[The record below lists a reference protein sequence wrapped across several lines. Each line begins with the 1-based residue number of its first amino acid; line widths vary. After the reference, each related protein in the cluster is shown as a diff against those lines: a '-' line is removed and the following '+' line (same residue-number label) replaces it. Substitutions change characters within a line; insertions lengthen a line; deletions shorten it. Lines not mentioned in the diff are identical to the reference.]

1 MMHIERVLK
10 NPRLM
15 AALTGL
21 SPEEFLALLPTF
33 DHILDSRRKRAY
45 YRTLH
50 RQRKPGGGRKGFLK
64 SPMEKL
70 FFILFY
76 YKCYPT
82 YDVASFLW
90 NCNRANAFR
99 RQCAQSKMLQAA
111 LKRKLVLPKRQL
123 KSVKEFFQ
131 MFPEAKEVFLDGT
144 ERPIQRPKDSERQ
157 KANYSGKKKR
167 HTRKNLIMSDRKKR
181 IGFLSKTAEGKQ
193 HDFSI
198 LKALSLPECIP
209 KTVRQRVDLGF
220 QGYQEQYPL
229 HSISIPSRKPRTRD
243 LSPTVKEQ
251 NARQSRV
258 RVLVEHAIGGI
269 KRLRITTDVFRNR
282 LKNFD
287 DMAMLIASG
296 LWNYHLTF
304 R

>member
-1 MMHIERVLK
+1 MHIERVLR

-15 AALTGL
+15 SALTGIT
-21 SPEEFLALLPTF
+21 PEEFLALLPTF
-33 DHILDSRRKRAY
+33 EDILESRKKGAY
-45 YRTLH
+45 YRNLA

-64 SPMEKL
+64 SAMDKL
-70 FFILFY
+70 FFVLFY

-90 NCNRANAFR
+90 DCNRASAFR
-99 RQCAQSKMLQAA
+99 RQCAQSKILEAA

-123 KSVKEFFQ
+123 KSVEEFFQ
-131 MFPEAKEVFLDGT
+131 AFPEAKEVFLDGT
-144 ERPIQRPKDSERQ
+144 ERPIQRPQDKERQ

-181 IGFLSKTAEGKQ
+181 IGFLSKTVEGTQ
-193 HDFSI
+193 HDFSM
-198 LKALSLPECIP
+198 LKKLGLPKYIP
-209 KTVRQRVDLGF
+209 KHVRQRVDLGF
-220 QGYQEQYPL
+220 QGYLKEYPKHL
-229 HSISIPSRKPRTRD
+229 ISMPVRKPRTRE
-243 LSPTVKEQ
+243 LSKSVKEQ
-251 NARQSRV
+251 NARKSRR

-282 LKNFD
+282 MKGFD
-287 DMAMLIASG
+287 DTAILIGSG

>member
-15 AALTGL
+15 SALTGL
-21 SPEEFLALLPTF
+21 TPDEFLALLPTF
-33 DHILDSRRKRAY
+33 DHILESRKKGIY
-45 YRTLH
+45 YRNPK
-50 RQRKPGGGRKGFLK
+50 RQRRPGGGRKGFLK
-64 SPMEKL
+64 SSMAKL

-90 NCNRANAFR
+90 DCNRANAFR
-99 RQCAQSKMLQAA
+99 RQLCLSKLLQAA

-123 KSVKEFFQ
+123 RSVEEFFQ
-131 MFPEAKEVFLDGT
+131 AFPEAKEVFLDGT
-144 ERPIQRPKDSERQ
+144 ERPIQRPKDKQRQ

-181 IGFLSKTAEGKQ
+181 IGFLSKTVEGKQ
-193 HDFSI
+193 HDFTI
-198 LKALSLPECIP
+198 LKNLAPPEHIP
-209 KTVRQRVDLGF
+209 VSVRQRVDLGF
-220 QGYQEQYPL
+220 KGYQNQYPR
-229 HSISIPSRKPRTRD
+229 HSISIPTRKPRTRE
-243 LSPTVKEQ
+243 LSKSVKEQ
-251 NARQSRV
+251 NARKSGI
-258 RVLVEHAIGGI
+258 RVLVEHAIGGV

-282 LKNFD
+282 LKDFD
-287 DMAMLIASG
+287 DTVMLIASG
-296 LWNYHLTF
+296 LWNYHLSM

>member
-1 MMHIERVLK
+1 MS
-10 NPRLM
+10 
-15 AALTGL
+15 ALTGMT
-21 SPEEFLALLPTF
+21 PEEFLALLPTF
-33 DHILDSRRKRAY
+33 EDMLESRKKGAY
-45 YRTLH
+45 YRNPA

-64 SPMEKL
+64 SAMDKL

-82 YDVASFLW
+82 YDVASLLW
-90 NCNRANAFR
+90 DCNRANAFR
-99 RQCAQSKMLQAA
+99 RQCAQTKILEAA

-123 KSVKEFFQ
+123 KSVEEFFQ
-131 MFPEAKEVFLDGT
+131 AFPEAKEVFLDGT
-144 ERPIQRPKDSERQ
+144 ERPIQRPTDTERQ

-181 IGFLSKTAEGKQ
+181 IGFLSKTTEGKQ

-198 LKALSLPECIP
+198 LKELDLPECIP
-209 KTVRQRVDLGF
+209 KEVRQRVDLGF
-220 QGYQEQYPL
+220 KGYQTQYPG
-229 HSISIPSRKPRTRD
+229 HTISMPVRKPRTRE
-243 LSPTVKEQ
+243 LSKRVKEQ
-251 NARQSRV
+251 NARKSKA

-269 KRLRITTDVFRNR
+269 KRMRITTDVFRNR
-282 LKNFD
+282 LKDFD
-287 DMAMLIASG
+287 DLAMLVASG

>member
-1 MMHIERVLK
+1 MHIERVLK
-10 NPRLM
+10 NPRLT
-15 AALTGL
+15 AALTGIT
-21 SPEEFLALLPTF
+21 PEEFLTLLPTF
-33 DHILDSRRKRAY
+33 DGILQSRKKGAY
-45 YRTLH
+45 YRNPK

-64 SPMEKL
+64 SSMDKL

-82 YDVASFLW
+82 YDVVSFLW
-90 NCNRANAFR
+90 DCNRANAFR
-99 RQCAQSKMLQAA
+99 RQQAQSKILEAA

-123 KSVKEFFQ
+123 KSVEDFFKA
-131 MFPEAKEVFLDGT
+131 FPEAKEVFLDGT
-144 ERPIQRPKDSERQ
+144 ERPIQRPTNSERQ

-181 IGFLSKTAEGKQ
+181 IGFLSKTVEGRQ

-198 LKALSLPECIP
+198 LNALGLPECIP
-209 KTVRQRVDLGF
+209 KHIRVRVDLGF
-220 QGYQEQYPL
+220 KGYQKRYPEHL
-229 HSISIPSRKPRTRD
+229 VSMPVRKPRTRE

-251 NARQSRV
+251 NARKSRV

-269 KRLRITTDVFRNR
+269 KRFRITTDVFRNK
-282 LKNFD
+282 LKDFD
-287 DMAMLIASG
+287 DRAMLISSG